1 MLIEARK
8 EDSLIAIYFG
18 PMRSFNEKPFFGEWV
33 KASMMQEL
41 QTYYRFFH
49 TDDEDCTSE
58 ISVPYPGITL
68 SRYFDDNYY

>member
-18 PMRSFNEKPFFGEWV
+18 PMRSFSEKPFFDEWV

-41 QTYYRFFH
+41 QPYYRFFH
-49 TDDEDCTSE
+49 MDDMDCTSE
-58 ISVPYPGITL
+58 ISAPYPGITL